1 MFWECSPRVANLRS
15 GYFSLGQ
22 QKFSF
27 SSPHLEF
34 PASESF
40 SSFPTPGALSQ
51 QRNLLFSPALGSHSQ
66 PARAIL
72 PCSLRALSQPLE
84 WGFLNGQKCVSLA
97 LGARAHLSLTSP
109 VEQAY
114 TSLHSLQEESH
125 SVGHLRVAGWH
136 WKSPPVQEGI
146 WRGGNECTG
155 HASRANLFSE
165 I

>member
-1 MFWECSPRVANLRS
+1 MRVFSQSCQSSKRLFQPGPAEIFLLLP
-15 GYFSLGQ
+15 SLGV
-22 QKFSF
+22 
-27 SSPHLEF
+27 SSQRV
-34 PASESF
+34 F

-125 SVGHLRVAGWH
+125 SVGHLRVAGRH
-136 WKSPPVQEGI
+136 WKVSPCAGRNME
-146 WRGGNECTG
+146 RRE
-155 HASRANLFSE
+155 
-165 I
+165 